1 MSLLLHFLLYSS
13 FFLLADAN
21 GLATFNETYNP
32 EIIQNEAEEP
42 TYENMAGA
50 QTDANSYD
58 NIERKGSGAAMYG
71 NVEHIVPSSPDPGV
85 YESVEAKPVFD
96 ESNPYECLRKES
108 NTDTALYT
116 GLQYGNTGNT
126 TTTSTP
132 KKLTKESAKGRTSA
146 GASSRLH

>member
-1 MSLLLHFLLYSS
+1 MSLLLHFPLYSF

-32 EIIQNEAEEP
+32 EFIQNEAEEP

-50 QTDANSYD
+50 PTDANSYD

-116 GLQYGNTGNT
+116 GLQYGNT